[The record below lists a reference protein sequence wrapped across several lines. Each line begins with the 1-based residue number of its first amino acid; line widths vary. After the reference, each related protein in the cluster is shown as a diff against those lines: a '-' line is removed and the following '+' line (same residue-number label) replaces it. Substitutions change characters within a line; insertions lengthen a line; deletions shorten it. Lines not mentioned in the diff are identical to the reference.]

1 MAPQYDRQLI
11 IGLQRDDIIIDT
23 TATFLARKNQF
34 APNFKSQI
42 LWLDRATSLAPT
54 LAVAGRPFAQLE
66 AAIEQLTQ
74 HSRLYLTG
82 HGDDTHLFVGGWRAS
97 ELANL
102 LCTAGLRRVK
112 TVSLVACGASGNPA
126 VRWDQE
132 AGAMTFASQLANKL
146 ALLDVETNLYAR
158 CYRVGVHEFQVQF
171 DQEHRIPTGHKFAFM
186 KQTRATEADAFVHKR
201 PHSKIMYRISRGTV
215 DAAWVDYPD
224 AHGED
229 AAGFNE

>member
-54 LAVAGRPFAQLE
+54 LAVAGRPFA
-66 AAIEQLTQ
+66 
-74 HSRLYLTG
+74 
-82 HGDDTHLFVGGWRAS
+82 HLFVGGWRAS